1 MDGAVGPI
9 RGQVKALL
17 VQISPKIRLSN
28 EGKKVDKKDISRP
41 QNVGIE
47 KKKVDVIFMKLILDK
62 AVLNIIAVD
71 MAYKT
76 GWVVGLGKLHVYKI
90 VQRNVTDIIWERG
103 LIQKGRRT
111 IATIP
116 FSVSESKVLS
126 RENGPNIRLCLLPC
140 PIIVRNKVGAE
151 IVTKNFYGKI

>member
-76 GWVVGLGKLHVYKI
+76 G
-90 VQRNVTDIIWERG
+90 
-103 LIQKGRRT
+103 
-111 IATIP
+111 
-116 FSVSESKVLS
+116 
-126 RENGPNIRLCLLPC
+126 
-140 PIIVRNKVGAE
+140 
-151 IVTKNFYGKI
+151 